1 MTNPTVATEIH
12 ESLDIHSHF
21 TTEVALDREAGDSIA
36 QSCYLRFTE
45 VFDFR
50 ARLYAGLGA
59 DTVRTRSTN
68 AVYRRQR
75 DADVLVD
82 WNIDSCNTCHC
93 FTLDAACG
101 AGRCKSLARHDC
113 AE

>member
-1 MTNPTVATEIH
+1 MTNSTVATEIH

-21 TTEVALDREAGDSIA
+21 TTEIALDREAGDSIT
-36 QSCYLRFTE
+36 QSCDLRFAE

-59 DTVRTRSTN
+59 HTVRTRSPDPVN
-68 AVYRRQR
+68 RRQR
-75 DADVLVD
+75 DADVLINGD
-82 WNIDSCNTCHC
+82 IDSCNTCHC